1 MKSTKEATIYKRI
14 SHRRNFWLIHD
25 TFIAWKNGFYI
36 CFLQRLKEQNALL
49 RTYPLDV
56 STTST
61 PGKVLKSKKLP
72 SSSASR
78 REKKKK
84 DINPLVAATAMSS
97 RRNKESSKQGA
108 QFIPH
113 SSKEQR
119 DDIHQNK
126 DESKSA
132 LPPPFPPLLQ
142 SLTTHPPQPVSDEAD
157 LRSSFTI
164 IDSKTPFELLSIKY
178 FYLWANYTKEI
189 RRLKML
195 GKSLT
200 RSHRRR
206 VTRHIFTIMQNKL
219 ISSQWKNYQLIVK
232 SNKQQQQRIESVSKQ
247 GEDCPT
253 KLQELRQA
261 MSNQYYTVESLK
273 VKLATIEDH
282 LHLTFLHSSDNEQ
295 SLKLLQHEKTTL
307 LHRNEDLRQEI
318 LISKAS
324 FEEEKLRIQGGEKR
338 KEGTTVEDEEADL
351 QRMITK
357 LRSKNQRVS
366 ESSPTLQLP
375 RSFTD
380 LERYLQILI
389 DQIQSLP
396 TAPNSPSSNALV
408 SSEVSAIM
416 YNQQYLQSLSQ
427 HVHITYEKE
436 VEQRRRQNYELAEE
450 VEVMRKKISAIE
462 TDIALIQSQY
472 QQQSDQKQQLL
483 ASRMSL
489 QQLLSTSQT
498 LLQKNAQQLIAE
510 LRQFEDEME
519 KLLEEKKELS
529 ATIQQLLAKE
539 KELQLAIQQM
549 KQDRQRESLKQ
560 ISTSVSK
567 ESIEREVDTMI
578 LQKSLID
585 PAVLLERAKEFTSPS
600 PFATVPL
607 PGSSLSKFQS

>member
-1 MKSTKEATIYKRI
+1 M
-14 SHRRNFWLIHD
+14 
-25 TFIAWKNGFYI
+25 
-36 CFLQRLKEQNALL
+36 
-49 RTYPLDV
+49 
-56 STTST
+56 
-61 PGKVLKSKKLP
+61 
-72 SSSASR
+72 
-78 REKKKK
+78 
-84 DINPLVAATAMSS
+84 
-97 RRNKESSKQGA
+97 
-108 QFIPH
+108 
-113 SSKEQR
+113 
-119 DDIHQNK
+119 
-126 DESKSA
+126 
-132 LPPPFPPLLQ
+132 
-142 SLTTHPPQPVSDEAD
+142 
-157 LRSSFTI
+157 
-164 IDSKTPFELLSIKY
+164 
-178 FYLWANYTKEI
+178 
-189 RRLKML
+189 
-195 GKSLT
+195 
-200 RSHRRR
+200 
-206 VTRHIFTIMQNKL
+206 
-219 ISSQWKNYQLIVK
+219 
-232 SNKQQQQRIESVSKQ
+232 SKQ

-375 RSFTD
+375 RSFSD

-389 DQIQSLP
+389 DQIKSLP

-436 VEQRRRQNYELAEE
+436 VEQRQRQNYELAEE

-510 LRQFEDEME
+510 VSDVGSEYSRYLTF
-519 KLLEEKKELS
+519 KL
-529 ATIQQLLAKE
+529 
-539 KELQLAIQQM
+539 
-549 KQDRQRESLKQ
+549 
-560 ISTSVSK
+560 
-567 ESIEREVDTMI
+567 
-578 LQKSLID
+578 
-585 PAVLLERAKEFTSPS
+585 F
-600 PFATVPL
+600 
-607 PGSSLSKFQS
+607 